1 VSTGPG
7 VRLRL
12 HWHVEL
18 SDAHLADAVADLRDG
33 LHGAGVEDVPDPR
46 GSDAVLVWRDAA
58 PGAVL
63 LDRLAGVGVPVVLAG
78 PTLASDPDAAWEHL
92 TGLAVGGT
100 TPTHDIRVRA
110 GRDAGGMAARLVD
123 HRHGT
128 GAHLGEHVHVHDR
141 VLRVDKVAD
150 DVDVLLTAA
159 VGLAVHPLAAR
170 RGSVLAW
177 LLGGTPSGVA
187 SPAAR
192 RLLLL
197 ALHELVAAAGTA
209 RTAPRSPVR
218 AALLG
223 YGAIGHEHATAFRDV
238 TGLALELVCDRNPD
252 RLASAREVSPGLR
265 TTTDAA
271 GAVEDPDVDLVVVS
285 TPPDTHAEWALRA
298 VRAGKHVVVEKPFAI
313 RTEEADAVLEAAEA
327 AGVLAVVYQ
336 NRRWDPDHLA
346 VARAVREGRLGD
358 VFHVEAFV
366 GGFGHP
372 CNLWHS
378 DVDASGGAFYDWG
391 AHVIDQL
398 LDLFPAPVAHV
409 SATTHKR
416 RWFDVT
422 NADHSRVLLRF
433 ADGAEAEFTHSD
445 LAAALKP
452 RWYVLGTAGALVGS
466 WRVERV
472 VSRNAVGTL
481 EEDVLAPADSPP
493 VLDLHG
499 ADGSV
504 TRLATPGAPPHP
516 FHRELA
522 DHLLLGLPMSVT
534 GATSRRVLAVMEAAS
549 ASAAD
554 EGRPVV
560 PR

>member
-1 VSTGPG
+1 MAADT
-7 VRLRL
+7 
-12 HWHVEL
+12 
-18 SDAHLADAVADLRDG
+18 DAT
-33 LHGAGVEDVPDPR
+33 
-46 GSDAVLVWRDAA
+46 WRD
-58 PGAVL
+58 V
-63 LDRLAGVGVPVVLAG
+63 
-78 PTLASDPDAAWEHL
+78 
-92 TGLAVGGT
+92 TGLQTGGS
-100 TPTHDIRVRA
+100 TPAHDVRVRA
-110 GRDAGGMAARLVD
+110 GRDAGTLAARLVD
-123 HRHGT
+123 HRHGP

-141 VLRVDKVAD
+141 VLTTDKVAD
-150 DVDVLLTAA
+150 DVEVLLTAA
-159 VGLAVHPLAAR
+159 VGLAVHPVAAR
-170 RGSVLAW
+170 RGRTLAW
-177 LLGGTPSGVA
+177 TLGSTPAGVA

-197 ALHELVAAAGTA
+197 ALHQMVDAA
-209 RTAPRSPVR
+209 TAPRTPVR

-223 YGAIGHEHATAFRDV
+223 YGAIGHEHSAAFREV
-238 TGLALELVCDRNPD
+238 TGLFLEAVCDRNPE
-252 RLASAREVSPGLR
+252 RLEAARAVAPGLR
-265 TTTDAA
+265 TTTDPDAV
-271 GAVEDPDVDLVVVS
+271 VEDPDVDLVVVS
-285 TPPDTHAEWALRA
+285 TPPDTHARWALRA

-313 RTEEADAVLEAAEA
+313 RTEEADAVLHAADD

-346 VARAVREGRLGD
+346 VARAVRGGRLGE

-422 NADHSRVLLRF
+422 NADHSRVLVRF

-452 RWYVLGTAGALVGS
+452 RWYVLGTTGALVGS

-493 VLDLHG
+493 TLELHE

-504 TRLATPGAPPHP
+504 TRLATPAAPPHP

-534 GATSRRVLAVMEAAS
+534 GATSRRVLSVMEAAS
-549 ASAAD
+549 VSAAD
-554 EGRPVV
+554 DGRPVV

>member
-1 VSTGPG
+1 MSRGPG
-7 VRLRL
+7 VRLCL
-12 HWHVEL
+12 HWLVDL
-18 SDAHLADAVADLRDG
+18 SDAHLADAVADLRLG
-33 LHGAGVEDVPDPR
+33 LRGAGVEEAPGARDAH
-46 GSDAVLVWRDAA
+46 AVLVWRDTP
-58 PGAVL
+58 PGPALV
-63 LDRLAGVGVPVVLAG
+63 DRLARLGVPVVLAG
-78 PTLASDPDAAWEHL
+78 PTLAADPDGAWTGH
-92 TGLAVGGT
+92 TGLVTGPV
-100 TPTHDIRVRA
+100 TPAHDVRVRA

-141 VLRVDKVAD
+141 VLRVEQVDD
-150 DVDVLLTAA
+150 DVAVLLTAA
-159 VGLAVHPLAAR
+159 VGLAVHPVASR
-170 RGSVLAW
+170 RGPVLAW
-177 LLGGTPSGVA
+177 LLGGTPTGVA
-187 SPAAR
+187 SPTAR

-197 ALHELVAAAGTA
+197 ALHELVAATGRPAS
-209 RTAPRSPVR
+209 APRTPVR

-223 YGAIGHEHATAFRDV
+223 YGAIGHEHAAAFREV
-238 TGLALELVCDRNPD
+238 TGLGLELVCDRNPE
-252 RLASAREVSPGLR
+252 RLAAAREVSPGLR

-271 GAVEDPDVDLVVVS
+271 AAVEDPDVDLVVVS

-313 RTEEADAVLEAAEA
+313 RTEEADAVLAAADE

-336 NRRWDPDHLA
+336 NRRWDPDYLA
-346 VARAVREGRLGD
+346 VARAVRSGRLGE

-422 NADHSRVLLRF
+422 NADHSRVLVHF

-493 VLDLHG
+493 VLDLHD

-504 TRLATPGAPPHP
+504 TRLATPSAPPHP

-554 EGRPVV
+554 GGRPVV